1 MKSPSRQVTEWV
13 VASLRRVLV
22 LASTL
27 VSVLLAT
34 CWLATAISMSPR
46 PAPAAPYTDATAT
59 AAVPALFLH
68 YRVGNTGGVGVYI
81 RRTPMLV
88 DHIRAWN
95 DGALMEQIGPDV
107 EAEGIRFVNVR
118 DPDGNVGYVPSPYLI
133 PIPFVPIPE
142 ATAAE

>member
-1 MKSPSRQVTEWV
+1 M
-13 VASLRRVLV
+13 
-22 LASTL
+22 
-27 VSVLLAT
+27 
-34 CWLATAISMSPR
+34 
-46 PAPAAPYTDATAT
+46 
-59 AAVPALFLH
+59 
-68 YRVGNTGGVGVYI
+68 YI